1 MLLLILALMLLYEL
15 MIIRY
20 RIRVA
25 NQSPLIQF

>member
-1 MLLLILALMLLYEL
+1 MLLLILALMLLCEL

-25 NQSPLIQF
+25 NRSPLIQF